1 MSGQSVKLL
10 FAQADKTVLTPVLDA
25 LREKGIK
32 VSEGSPEGDEI
43 LLAALSENFYKD
55 KTLTDALLAAV
66 GKGGDKVLPLQL
78 DKAAIPDDIKNAIYA
93 RNIIPVGGRD
103 ADLVAD
109 RIIDALP
116 AKKSRLPVA
125 FIAGGA
131 ALLALA
137 VFMIVRS
144 MQGTPAQEAAPAAEE
159 TQKEIAYPLP
169 AGLTAEE
176 LAQIKC
182 VAVIGEHFKYY
193 KNDEFNGFKRMGDG
207 AADMAYSLANE
218 SGAGDRRWV
227 WNEDG

>member
-1 MSGQSVKLL
+1 MNGKSVKLL
-10 FAQADKTVLTPVLDA
+10 FAQADKTVLAPILEA
-25 LREKGIK
+25 LGAKGIN

-43 LLAALSENFYKD
+43 LLAALSENFYAD
-55 KTLTDALLAAV
+55 KSLTDALLAAV

-93 RNIIPVGGRD
+93 RNIIPVSGRD

-144 MQGTPAQEAAPAAEE
+144 MQGTPAQETAPAAEE
-159 TQKEIAYPLP
+159 TREECAHFRQAPIPAELRGVRRYLDCALQEKE
-169 AGLTAEE
+169 
-176 LAQIKC
+176 
-182 VAVIGEHFKYY
+182 FKYTCPHSA
-193 KNDEFNGFKRMGDG
+193 EIL
-207 AADMAYSLANE
+207 AAY
-218 SGAGDRRWV
+218 RPVVRPR
-227 WNEDG
+227 

>member
-1 MSGQSVKLL
+1 MNGQSVKLL
-10 FAQADKTVLTPVLDA
+10 FAQADKAVLAPILEA
-25 LREKGIK
+25 LRAKGIK

-43 LLAALSENFYKD
+43 LLAALSENFYAD
-55 KTLTDALLAAV
+55 KALTDALLAAV

-93 RNIIPVGGRD
+93 RNIIPVSGRD

-125 FIAGGA
+125 FIAGGVV
-131 ALLALA
+131 LLALV
-137 VFMIVRS
+137 VFMVVRG
-144 MQGTPAQEAAPAAEE
+144 MQGSKPQETEPAAEE
-159 TQKEIAYPLP
+159 TQEIAYPLP

-207 AADMAYSLANE
+207 GSSFPLYDAPPGRDSY
-218 SGAGDRRWV
+218 GKRQGDRRA
-227 WNEDG
+227 

>member
-1 MSGQSVKLL
+1 MRSFWQL
-10 FAQADKTVLTPVLDA
+10 FPK
-25 LREKGIK
+25 
-32 VSEGSPEGDEI
+32 
-43 LLAALSENFYKD
+43 ALSENFYKD

-131 ALLALA
+131 ALQRALFSRFCLLLCKILGA
-137 VFMIVRS
+137 R
-144 MQGTPAQEAAPAAEE
+144 
-159 TQKEIAYPLP
+159 
-169 AGLTAEE
+169 
-176 LAQIKC
+176 
-182 VAVIGEHFKYY
+182 
-193 KNDEFNGFKRMGDG
+193 
-207 AADMAYSLANE
+207 AADRHEENLPGRGNAPFFQLAFQPGQVMAQVA
-218 SGAGDRRWV
+218 
-227 WNEDG
+227 